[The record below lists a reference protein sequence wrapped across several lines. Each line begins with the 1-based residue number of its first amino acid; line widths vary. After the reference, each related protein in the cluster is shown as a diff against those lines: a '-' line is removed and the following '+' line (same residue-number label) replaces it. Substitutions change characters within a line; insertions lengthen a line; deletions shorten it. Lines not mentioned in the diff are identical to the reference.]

1 MEKVRIGVIGTG
13 YVGLVTGASFA
24 NIGFEVMCLDVVEK
38 KVNMIN
44 QAIPPIFENGL
55 QDLLTDVVK
64 ERKLLT
70 ATLNRRETLERSD
83 VIFIALPT
91 PSSADGSI
99 DLTYIKSEVEELG
112 KELRTMDG
120 YKTFVVKSTVIP
132 GTTKN
137 VVLPLLE
144 KYSGKKAGI
153 DFGLAMNPE
162 FLMEGL
168 AISNFQKPDRVVIGA
183 IDDRSFNEVKK
194 LYLSFNC
201 EIQQTTTSGAEMIKY
216 AANSFLAT
224 KISYINEIANICE
237 ELGIDVSEVAYG
249 LGLDERISP
258 KFLRAG
264 LGFGGS
270 CFPKDVK
277 ALYALSKDLNRTSK
291 ILSAVLGINEL
302 QPMRAIQLLEGLMD
316 IKGKRVALL
325 GLAFKPDTDDMR
337 EAPSIVIA
345 NELLSKGAV
354 VVAYDPI
361 AKDTAMAV
369 LPNITHSNS
378 AEEAL
383 KDADAVIVV
392 TEWKEF
398 NNLSSKDFAIMR
410 GNNIIDGRRV
420 LDWKELI
427 NNGFNVK
434 VIGQSPP

>member
-70 ATLNRRETLERSD
+70 ATLNRRETLEKSD

-410 GNNIIDGRRV
+410 GKNIIDGRRV